1 MSNLSKLS
9 YRVNAVPIS
18 ISAGSFFFFFLL
30 TNWQADLKIY
40 MEMKKTENGQNN
52 VEKKRGFVIRTFEI

>member
-1 MSNLSKLS
+1 MLSQS
-9 YRVNAVPIS
+9 VSQQVR
-18 ISAGSFFFFFLL
+18 FFFFLL

-52 VEKKRGFVIRTFEI
+52 VEKKEDL

>member
-18 ISAGSFFFFFLL
+18 ISAGLFFFFLL

-52 VEKKRGFVIRTFEI
+52 VEKKEDL

>member
-18 ISAGSFFFFFLL
+18 ISAGSFFFFLL